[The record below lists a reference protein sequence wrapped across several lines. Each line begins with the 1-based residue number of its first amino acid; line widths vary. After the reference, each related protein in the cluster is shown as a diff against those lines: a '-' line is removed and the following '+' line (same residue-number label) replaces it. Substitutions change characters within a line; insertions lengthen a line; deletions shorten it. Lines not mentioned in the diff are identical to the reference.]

1 MVTVLELVINAL
13 RTVTGVPVVSLVPV
27 ARPPVFVRVEQA
39 APSAISPAHDRVMII
54 VEVYGQH
61 PRLEQV
67 LDIVA
72 TCRDY
77 LRFQLD
83 HDVPQIVG
91 YSEVSGPVEFPDPD
105 IAETHTRWQI
115 VGNVIHAL
123 A

>member
-1 MVTVLELVINAL
+1 MVTALELAISAL
-13 RTVTGVPVVSLVPV
+13 RGVVGVPVVSLVP
-27 ARPPVFVRVEQA
+27 RHPPPLFVRVEQA
-39 APSAISPAHDRVMII
+39 APQAFSPAHDRVMII
-54 VEVYGQH
+54 VQVYGQH
-61 PRLEQV
+61 PQLEQV

-83 HDVPQIVG
+83 HDVPAIVG

-115 VGNVIHAL
+115 VGNVYHAL
-123 A
+123 V